1 MNETFKNKVKKSQSF
16 YNEEFLDFDYKLNQ
30 FNHKTLSKYFK
41 GDSCLELGPALGQ
54 MTRFLVK
61 DFKQVDIVDGSEYLL
76 NQVPEYNNVRKYH
89 SYFEEFIPTTKYE
102 TIIMSHV
109 LEHIEYPVE
118 VLKRIKHW
126 VSKDGVII
134 ISVPNAESI
143 HRKAAVHMGLLDS
156 VYELNERDHQL
167 GHYRVYDLESLIRD
181 VSNAGFTVLHSGG
194 IFLKP
199 LSNGQIEQNWT
210 DSMINAFYELGKD
223 MPRNCAEI
231 FVVLKNK

>member
-1 MNETFKNKVKKSQSF
+1 MNENFKNKVKKSESF
-16 YNEEFLDFDYKLNQ
+16 YNEEFLDFDFKLNQ
-30 FNHKTLSKYFK
+30 FNHRTLSKYFK

-61 DFKQVDIVDGSEYLL
+61 DFKQVHIVDGSEYLL

-126 VSKDGVII
+126 VSKDGVVI

-167 GHYRVYDLESLIRD
+167 GHYRVYDLESLISD
-181 VSNAGFTVLHSGG
+181 VSNAGFTVLDSGG

-210 DSMINAFYELGKD
+210 DSMINAFYELGKE

-231 FVVLKNK
+231 FVVLKK